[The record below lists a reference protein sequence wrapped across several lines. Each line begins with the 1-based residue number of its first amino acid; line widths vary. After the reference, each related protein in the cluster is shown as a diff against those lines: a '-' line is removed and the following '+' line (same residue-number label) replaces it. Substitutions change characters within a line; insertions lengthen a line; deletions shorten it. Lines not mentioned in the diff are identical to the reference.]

1 MGCWTDATSNRRKGR
16 SVRGVHAWAAVVAV
30 PAQRRAGDVTTAARI
45 VDARDE
51 LADRARKG
59 VRPAVLAERIGEPEH
74 RALGVVDHVLVD
86 VHDAL
91 DAVEDRA
98 RVVERHARDRPRA
111 GRLVALFYLRPR
123 AARGELV
130 AYFDGTPHDVRG
142 RRIIK
147 TAREEHLEVGIQKR

>member
-1 MGCWTDATSNRRKGR
+1 MIRRPPR
-16 SVRGVHAWAAVVAV
+16 STLFPYTTLFRSWAAVVAV
-30 PAQRRAGDVTTAARI
+30 PAQRRAGDVKTAARI

-51 LADRARKG
+51 LADRARKR

-91 DAVEDRA
+91 DAVEHRA

-111 GRLVALFYLRPR
+111 GRLVALFSLRPG
-123 AARGELV
+123 AARGDLV
-130 AYFDGTPHDVRG
+130 ADVDGTPHEVRG